1 VSAIRQDAWTE
12 QDDRMLAEV
21 TIRHIKE
28 GGTQLSAFAE
38 VGQQIGRTQAACG
51 FRWNSFLRKQY
62 EQDIRQAK
70 MQRQRAQLE
79 KRKLTISKEH
89 TGVERRSYKSP
100 DGTTFL
106 QLAEQM
112 QQWLNKLREL
122 DLQLASSTAEV
133 ERLRKENE
141 DYRVLL
147 QLLDK
152 ARAMSVQL

>member
-1 VSAIRQDAWTE
+1 
-12 QDDRMLAEV
+12 
-21 TIRHIKE
+21 
-28 GGTQLSAFAE
+28 
-38 VGQQIGRTQAACG
+38 
-51 FRWNSFLRKQY
+51 
-62 EQDIRQAK
+62 
-70 MQRQRAQLE
+70 
-79 KRKLTISKEH
+79 LTISKDH
-89 TGVERRSYKSP
+89 SSLERKAYKSP

-141 DYRVLL
+141 DYRALL